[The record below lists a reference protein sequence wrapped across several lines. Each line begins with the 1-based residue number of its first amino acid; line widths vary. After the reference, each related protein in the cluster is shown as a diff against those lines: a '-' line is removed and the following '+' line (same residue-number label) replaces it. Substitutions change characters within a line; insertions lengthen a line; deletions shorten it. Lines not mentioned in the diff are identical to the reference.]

1 MNKFNWACNVPL
13 LSSIPPLLN
22 PSPPQPLPSSIPPVF
37 NSSPPQPLPSAKRGH
52 HELLFFWKEGILVG
66 TYTGG
71 TTLWFMLHMIDHP
84 LPCMMIAVMGEATSC
99 RIRPSAEEG
108 SCPWNLPPG
117 WSERSYH
124 PGLRSDLILGEQE
137 CEPS

>member
-1 MNKFNWACNVPL
+1 MFFLYC
-13 LSSIPPLLN
+13 SPPLLN
-22 PSPPQPLPSSIPPVF
+22 SSPPQSLPSSTPPPSSSIPPVF
-37 NSSPPQPLPSAKRGH
+37 NSSPPQPLPSAKSGH
-52 HELLFFWKEGILVG
+52 HELLFFGKREFSSGHPQRCK
-66 TYTGG
+66 
-71 TTLWFMLHMIDHP
+71 TLWFMLHMIDHP

-99 RIRPSAEEG
+99 RIRHSAEEG

-124 PGLRSDLILGEQE
+124 PGRWSDLILGEQE